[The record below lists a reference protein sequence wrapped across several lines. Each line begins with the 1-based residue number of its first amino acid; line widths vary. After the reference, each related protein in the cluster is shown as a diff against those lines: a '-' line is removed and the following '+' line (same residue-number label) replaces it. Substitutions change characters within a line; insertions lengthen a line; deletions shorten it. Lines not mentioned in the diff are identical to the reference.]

1 MRYETAAIRRQDRL
15 LDEAHAWELLLAGEY
30 GVLSMSTEQGG
41 YGVPVNYAVAEDIIY
56 IHCAPQGRKLQA
68 IASDGRVSFCVVGH
82 KRIVPEEFTTEFESV
97 IVTGQAH
104 IVKDDAQRTKALQ
117 LIVEKYSPDHID
129 EGLRAIERS
138 LHRTTIIAI
147 RIETYSGKKKEIA

>member
-1 MRYETAAIRRQDRL
+1 MRYETATVRRQDRL
-15 LDEAHAWELLLAGEY
+15 LDEARAWELLLAGEY
-30 GVLSMSTEQGG
+30 GVLSLVTELGG

-68 IASDGRVSFCVVGH
+68 IAYDERVSFCVVGH

-104 IVKDDAQRTKALQ
+104 IVEDDAERSKALR
-117 LIVEKYSPDHID
+117 LIVEKYSPQHLE
-129 EGLRAIERS
+129 EGLQAIERS
-138 LHRTTIIAI
+138 LHRTTIVAI
-147 RIETYSGKKKEIA
+147 RIETYSGKAKRV

>member
-1 MRYETAAIRRQDRL
+1 MRYETAAVRRQDRL
-15 LDEAHAWELLLAGEY
+15 LDEARAWELLLAGEY
-30 GVLSMSTEQGG
+30 GVLSLVTEQGG
-41 YGVPVNYAVAEDIIY
+41 YGVPVNYAMAEDVIY

-68 IASDGRVSFCVVGH
+68 IAYDERVSFCVVGH

-104 IVKDDAQRTKALQ
+104 IVEDDAERGKALR
-117 LIVEKYSPDHID
+117 LIVEKYSPQHLE

-138 LHRTTIIAI
+138 LHRTTIVAI
-147 RIETYSGKKKEIA
+147 RIETYSGKAKRV

>member
-1 MRYETAAIRRQDRL
+1 MRYETAAVRRQDRL
-15 LDEAHAWELLLAGEY
+15 LDEARAWELLLAGEY
-30 GVLSMSTEQGG
+30 GVLSLVTEQGG

-68 IASDGRVSFCVVGH
+68 IASDERVSFCVVGH
-82 KRIVPEEFTTEFESV
+82 KRIVPEEFTSEFESV

-104 IVKDDAQRTKALQ
+104 IVEDDAERGQALR
-117 LIVEKYSPDHID
+117 LIVEKYSPQHLE

-138 LHRTTIIAI
+138 LHRTTIVAI
-147 RIETYSGKKKEIA
+147 RIETYSGKAKRV

>member
-41 YGVPVNYAVAEDIIY
+41 YGVPVNYAVAEDVIY

-68 IASDGRVSFCVVGH
+68 
-82 KRIVPEEFTTEFESV
+82 
-97 IVTGQAH
+97 
-104 IVKDDAQRTKALQ
+104 
-117 LIVEKYSPDHID
+117 
-129 EGLRAIERS
+129 
-138 LHRTTIIAI
+138 
-147 RIETYSGKKKEIA
+147 